1 MINPNH
7 PQVKNLSNDEKE
19 TINNLH
25 EIRESIIKAAACDVY
40 VAKRIYKLWIENEY
54 TLQRLWGFEEN
65 ANMHR
70 FWEYPYCTCPKLDNE
85 DRYGTSSYIVSRDCP
100 IHGGML

>member
-1 MINPNH
+1 MLNPNH
-7 PQVKNLSNDEKE
+7 PKAASLSNDEKE

-54 TLQRLWGFEEN
+54 ALQRL
-65 ANMHR
+65 
-70 FWEYPYCTCPKLDNE
+70 
-85 DRYGTSSYIVSRDCP
+85 
-100 IHGGML
+100 

>member
-25 EIRESIIKAAACDVY
+25 EIREAIIKAAACDVH
-40 VAKRIYKLWIENEY
+40 VASRLYKLWKIG
-54 TLQRLWGFEEN
+54 R
-65 ANMHR
+65 AH
-70 FWEYPYCTCPKLDNE
+70 
-85 DRYGTSSYIVSRDCP
+85 V
-100 IHGGML
+100 

>member
-1 MINPNH
+1 MLNPNH
-7 PQVKNLSNDEKE
+7 PKAASLSNDEKE

-40 VAKRIYKLWIENEY
+40 VAKRLHKLWIENEY
-54 TLQRLWGFEEN
+54 TLQRLWGFEEK

-85 DRYGTSSYIVSRDCP
+85 DRYGTSSYIVSCGCP
-100 IHGGML
+100 IHGSML